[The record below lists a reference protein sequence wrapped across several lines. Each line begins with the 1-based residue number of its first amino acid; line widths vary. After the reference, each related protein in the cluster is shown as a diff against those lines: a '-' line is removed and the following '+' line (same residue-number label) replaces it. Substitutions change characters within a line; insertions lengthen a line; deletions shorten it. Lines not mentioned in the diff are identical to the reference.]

1 MALALLTLTVLFVP
15 SGVLQGALAQ
25 IDVDADTLIQETFDE
40 VEQGIEQEAE
50 QEAEQEQ
57 DQTQSNDQ
65 SADQSNTAE
74 VSQDETND
82 QANVLDTGDNTA
94 STTQV
99 GDNDA
104 VGNEVAAESEGGES
118 GDAKAKKYSKASS
131 EGGDAGDA
139 SADLS
144 QNVDN
149 EATTIQDSS
158 ADDNIL
164 ANENTFGD
172 DLAAIDQDNLA
183 DQDALNVG
191 FQGQDLTQ
199 TTDQVQDAANINFDL
214 DVQEAIQQE
223 LDEVIVTPG
232 PPGPPGPE
240 GPPGPPAPP
249 EPEPVEFCV
258 TFVTFGTTSG
268 TECFP
273 TSAECE
279 AFQTALRDEF
289 GVPLVFDPIVAECHP
304 VT

>member
-1 MALALLTLTVLFVP
+1 MNSRPIVLALSILAVLAVP
-15 SGVLQGALAQ
+15 SGLIQATFAQVEEEENTLAQ
-25 IDVDADTLIQETFDE
+25 SIVDRTFQE
-40 VEQGIEQEAE
+40 IEQEGE

-65 SADQSNTAE
+65 SADQSNAAD

-104 VGNEVAAESEGGES
+104 VGNKVKAQSEGGES

-172 DLAAIDQDNLA
+172 DLAPIDQDNLA
-183 DQDALNVG
+183 DQDALNLG
-191 FQGQDLTQ
+191 LQDEDATQ
-199 TTDQVQDAANINFDL
+199 DQVQDQFATNFNFDL

-223 LDEVIVTPG
+223 LDEVIVTPE
-232 PPGPPGPE
+232 PPTPE
-240 GPPGPPAPP
+240 PEPEP
-249 EPEPVEFCV
+249 EPEPVFCV

-273 TSAECE
+273 TLAECQE
-279 AFQTALRDEF
+279 FQTALEDEF
-289 GVPLVFDPIVAECHP
+289 GVPGIFDPIVAACHP